1 MVWFYDSVKGKGVE
15 RGCSSFPCW
24 WIDDNCHT
32 TTLIES
38 HLSGPM
44 CWHSKAQL
52 LSWGRH
58 SCMNPQ
64 LPSLLSIMPIAPW
77 STSCPTNTTCRTR
90 LPKKAPSRNQAQHS
104 GNCWQPLFLST
115 FPPRMKGSTEMMLSS
130 GTQWDGWWDTAW
142 VLHRTHFPLFSFLQS
157 FSTVFGGGEGRVLV
171 KMLFQR
177 NVLNSAVFSE
187 EKGKTLWQCC
197 YTLSHLFAFV
207 LRTRF

>member
-1 MVWFYDSVKGKGVE
+1 MIPWKGKGL
-15 RGCSSFPCW
+15 RGDAPHFHVNGLMTTAIQQPLLNPTSLDRCAGIAKHSSCHGADTPAWTHSSHHCSPLC
-24 WIDDNCHT
+24 
-32 TTLIES
+32 
-38 HLSGPM
+38 P
-44 CWHSKAQL
+44 
-52 LSWGRH
+52 
-58 SCMNPQ
+58 
-64 LPSLLSIMPIAPW
+64 LPHGAPPVLQ
-77 STSCPTNTTCRTR
+77 TPPADPGY
-90 LPKKAPSRNQAQHS
+90 PKKAPSRNQAQHS